1 MGFSF
6 FGVIFAAFASLGG
19 LLGSTLSCILLAEL
33 AVGRIIRAR
42 KPSSRGAREDAVLI
56 RDLGRSG
63 MECVAS
69 QVVSGLRVDG
79 LRESVLA
86 VSVLGELR
94 KLMWLCERARDPVLA
109 ADAAV
114 GVTREAGRRTGRVG
128 DFEAGLLW
136 GDGCMVGF
144 FMAS

>member
-1 MGFSF
+1 
-6 FGVIFAAFASLGG
+6 
-19 LLGSTLSCILLAEL
+19 
-33 AVGRIIRAR
+33 
-42 KPSSRGAREDAVLI
+42 VLI

-63 MECVAS
+63 IECVANRATS
-69 QVVSGLRVDG
+69 DLRVDG

-86 VSVLGELR
+86 VSVFGELR

-114 GVTREAGRRTGRVG
+114 GVTKEAGRRIGRVG
-128 DFEAGLLW
+128 DFGADLLW

-144 FMAS
+144 LMES